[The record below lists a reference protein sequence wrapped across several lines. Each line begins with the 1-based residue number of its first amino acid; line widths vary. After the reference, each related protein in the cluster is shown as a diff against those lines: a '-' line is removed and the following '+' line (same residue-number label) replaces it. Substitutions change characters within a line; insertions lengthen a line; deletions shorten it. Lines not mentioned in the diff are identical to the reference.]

1 MMKIGD
7 MYINGQYLKHNP
19 TWGAEDA
26 AWKADL
32 IFHQI
37 RKNGLTPQTICEAGC
52 GSGEIL
58 RQLQEKMGESCRFEG
73 YDIAP
78 QAISLAN
85 QRSNQK
91 LIFKL
96 KNICDEGKISY
107 DLILIIDLIEHL
119 EDYFEFLRILKDKSP
134 YKILH
139 IPLEMFVFSVL
150 YPGFHRGQRKR
161 VGHLHFFSKDTALQM
176 LKDLGYE
183 IVDYSYTKGYAF
195 DRHNYGIKDKILYI
209 PRRLCYPILPDF
221 TVRVFGGHSLLVL
234 VK

>member
-1 MMKIGD
+1 MKIGD
-7 MYINGQYLKHNP
+7 IYINGQYFKHNP

-26 AWKADL
+26 AWKANL
-32 IFHQI
+32 IFRMIQ
-37 RKNGLTPQTICEAGC
+37 KNGLTPSTICEVGC

-58 RQLQEKMGESCRFEG
+58 RQLQGKMDDECRFEG

-78 QAISLAN
+78 QAINIAK
-85 QRSNQK
+85 QYSNQK
-91 LIFKL
+91 LTFKL
-96 KNICDEGKISY
+96 KNICEDAGISY

-119 EDYFEFLRILKDKSP
+119 EDYFEFLRFIKAKSP
-134 YKILH
+134 YAIIH
-139 IPLEMFVFSVL
+139 IPLEMFVFSVM
-150 YPGFHRGQRKR
+150 YPEFHRGQRAR

-183 IVDYSYTKGYAF
+183 IVDYSYTKGYAL

-209 PRRLCYPILPDF
+209 PRRLFYPILPDF